1 MCGAFHTSYMWNAPD
16 RGPACAAVCMHLTLT
31 ESHRS
36 LLQAAECTFASL
48 LAHASVVLVVVAL
61 TAGGRQLPKDE
72 REARV
77 FFLLPPDR
85 VDVRA
90 RQTDILQWGRPGGDL
105 EDGKLFR
112 ESEGM
117 RFRVEAYGARARG
130 KRSGARGELPFGP
143 VPYLVPDTVFSVLEV
158 DQMVER
164 YEGSAAPAYPPDLM
178 AMGTEGSVRALYVVD
193 TTGRVDTA
201 TIEVVSSDDERF
213 TESVRTALGA
223 MRFRPA
229 KRAGKP
235 VRQLVEQKFHFRIQP
250 PVGANGRVG

>member
-1 MCGAFHTSYMWNAPD
+1 M
-16 RGPACAAVCMHLTLT
+16 RVTLL

-36 LLQAAECTFASL
+36 LLRSAECAFASL
-48 LAHASVVLVVVAL
+48 VTHAGVAL
-61 TAGGRQLPKDE
+61 VAVGVTAGGSQLPSDE

-105 EDGKLFR
+105 QDGRALAR
-112 ESEGM
+112 ATEGM
-117 RFRVEAYGARARG
+117 ELSEQTYGARSAR
-130 KRSGARGELPFGP
+130 KKSGARGELPFGP

-164 YEGSAAPAYPPDLM
+164 YDGSAAPAYPPDLL
-178 AMGTEGSVRALYVVD
+178 AMGTEGSVRAQYVVD
-193 TTGRVDTA
+193 TVGRVDTS
-201 TIEVVSSDDERF
+201 TIAVVSSDDDRF
-213 TESVRTALGA
+213 TDSVRDALAA

-229 KRAGKP
+229 KRSGKP
-235 VRQLVEQKFHFRIQP
+235 VRQLVEQKFHFRINP
-250 PVGANGRVG
+250 PVGAGHRVG

>member
-1 MCGAFHTSYMWNAPD
+1 
-16 RGPACAAVCMHLTLT
+16 MHLTLT

-48 LAHASVVLVVVAL
+48 LAHAGVVVVAL
-61 TAGGRQLPKDE
+61 AVTAGGRQLPENE

-105 EDGKLFR
+105 EDGRLLKAT
-112 ESEGM
+112 EGM
-117 RFRVEAYGARARG
+117 RLRVEAYGARARG
-130 KRSGARGELPFGP
+130 ERSGARGELPFGP
-143 VPYLVPDTVFSVLEV
+143 VPYLIPDTVFSVLEV
-158 DQMVER
+158 DEMVER
-164 YEGSAAPAYPPDLM
+164 YEGSAAPAYPPDLL
-178 AMGTEGSVRALYVVD
+178 AMGTEGSVRAQYVVD

-201 TIEVVSSDDERF
+201 TIEVVLSDDARF
-213 TESVRTALGA
+213 TESVRAALAG

-229 KRAGKP
+229 KREGRP
-235 VRQLVEQKFHFRIQP
+235 VRQLVEQNFHFRIRP
-250 PVGANGRVG
+250 PVGADGRIG

>member
-1 MCGAFHTSYMWNAPD
+1 
-16 RGPACAAVCMHLTLT
+16 MHLTLT

-48 LAHASVVLVVVAL
+48 LAHAGVVAAAIAV
-61 TAGGRQLPKDE
+61 TTGGPQLPADE

-105 EDGKLFR
+105 EDGKLLR
-112 ESEGM
+112 ASEGM
-117 RFRVEAYGARARG
+117 RVRVEAYGARARG
-130 KRSGARGELPFGP
+130 QRSGARGELPFGP

-158 DQMVER
+158 DEMVER
-164 YEGSAAPAYPPDLM
+164 YDGSAAPAYPPDLM

-193 TTGRVDTA
+193 TTGWVDTA
-201 TIEVVSSDDERF
+201 TIRVLSSDDERF
-213 TESVRTALGA
+213 TQSVRAALGA

-229 KRAGKP
+229 KRAGRP
-235 VRQLVEQKFHFRIQP
+235 VRQLVEQKFSFRMR
-250 PVGANGRVG
+250 PVVGGGGRIG

>member
-1 MCGAFHTSYMWNAPD
+1 M
-16 RGPACAAVCMHLTLT
+16 RLTLL

-36 LLQAAECTFASL
+36 LLQTTECTVASL
-48 LAHASVVLVVVAL
+48 LAHAGVIVLAAAA
-61 TAGGRQLPKDE
+61 TAGGRQLPDDE

-105 EDGKLFR
+105 DDGQALR
-112 ESEGM
+112 ATEGM
-117 RFRVEAYGARARG
+117 RVRVEAYGARARG
-130 KRSGARGELPFGP
+130 ERSGARGELPFGP

-158 DQMVER
+158 DKMVER
-164 YEGSAAPAYPPDLM
+164 YEGSAAPAYPPDLL
-178 AMGTEGSVRALYVVD
+178 AMGTEGSVRTMYVVD

-201 TIEVVSSDDERF
+201 TIEVLSSDDERF
-213 TESVRTALGA
+213 TASVRDALGL

-229 KRAGKP
+229 RREGRP
-235 VRQLVEQKFHFRIQP
+235 VRQLVEQKFHFRIDP
-250 PVGANGRVG
+250 PPGAANLIG

>member
-1 MCGAFHTSYMWNAPD
+1 MWNAPA
-16 RGPACAAVCMHLTLT
+16 ACMRLTLL

-36 LLQAAECTFASL
+36 LLQAAECTFASM
-48 LAHASVVLVVVAL
+48 LAHAGVVVVAVAI
-61 TAGGRQLPKDE
+61 TTGGRQLPQDE

-105 EDGKLFR
+105 EDGKLLR
-112 ESEGM
+112 ATEGM
-117 RFRVEAYGARARG
+117 RVRVEAYGARRRG
-130 KRSGARGELPFGP
+130 ERSGARGELPFGP

-164 YEGSAAPAYPPDLM
+164 YEGSAAPAYPPDLL
-178 AMGTEGSVRALYVVD
+178 AMGTEGSVRAQYVVD

-201 TIEVVSSDDERF
+201 TIEVVSSDDDRF
-213 TESVRTALGA
+213 TESVRAALG
-223 MRFRPA
+223 MMLFRPA
-229 KRAGKP
+229 KREGRA
-235 VRQLVEQKFHFRIQP
+235 VRQLVEQNFHFRIQP
-250 PVGANGRVG
+250 PRGADHRSG

>member
-1 MCGAFHTSYMWNAPD
+1 
-16 RGPACAAVCMHLTLT
+16 MHLTLL

-48 LAHASVVLVVVAL
+48 LAHAGVVVVAVAV
-61 TAGGRQLPKDE
+61 TAGGEQLPQDE

-90 RQTDILQWGRPGGDL
+90 RQTEILQWGRPGGDL
-105 EDGKLFR
+105 EDGKLLHA
-112 ESEGM
+112 SEGM
-117 RFRVEAYGARARG
+117 RVRVEAYGARARG

-164 YEGSAAPAYPPDLM
+164 YEGSAAPAYPPDLL
-178 AMGTEGSVRALYVVD
+178 AMGTEGSVRAMYVVD
-193 TTGRVDTA
+193 TTGRVDTS
-201 TIEVVSSDDERF
+201 TIDVVSSDDERF
-213 TESVRTALGA
+213 TCTL
-223 MRFRPA
+223 MI
-229 KRAGKP
+229 
-235 VRQLVEQKFHFRIQP
+235 QLEVL
-250 PVGANGRVG
+250 

>member
-1 MCGAFHTSYMWNAPD
+1 MN
-16 RGPACAAVCMHLTLT
+16 LTLL

-36 LLQAAECTFASL
+36 LFQVAECTFASL
-48 LAHASVVLVVVAL
+48 LAHAVVVVAAVAV
-61 TAGGRQLPKDE
+61 TAGGSQLPKDE

-105 EDGKLFR
+105 EDGKLLR
-112 ESEGM
+112 ASAGM
-117 RFRVEAYGARARG
+117 RVPVEALGARAQG
-130 KRSGARGELPFGP
+130 KRSGARGEVPFGP

-158 DQMVER
+158 DEMVER
-164 YEGSAAPAYPPDLM
+164 YDGSAAPAYPPDLL
-178 AMGTEGSVRALYVVD
+178 AMGTEGSVRTMYVVD
-193 TTGRVDTA
+193 TTGRVDTV
-201 TIEVVSSDDERF
+201 TIRVMSSDDVRF
-213 TESVRTALGA
+213 TRSVRSALGA

-235 VRQLVEQKFHFRIQP
+235 VRQLVEQKFTFRIRP
-250 PVGANGRVG
+250 PLGSNNRSG

>member
-1 MCGAFHTSYMWNAPD
+1 
-16 RGPACAAVCMHLTLT
+16 MHLTLT

-48 LAHASVVLVVVAL
+48 LAHVGVVAAAIAV
-61 TAGGRQLPKDE
+61 TTGAPQLPADE

-105 EDGKLFR
+105 EDGKLLR
-112 ESEGM
+112 ASEGM
-117 RFRVEAYGARARG
+117 RVRVEAYGARARG
-130 KRSGARGELPFGP
+130 QRSGARGELPFGP
-143 VPYLVPDTVFSVLEV
+143 VPYLVPDTVFSVLQV
-158 DQMVER
+158 DEMVER

-178 AMGTEGSVRALYVVD
+178 AMGTEGSVRTLYVVD
-193 TTGRVDTA
+193 TTGWVDTA
-201 TIEVVSSDDERF
+201 TIQVLSSDDARF
-213 TESVRTALGA
+213 TESVRAALGA

-229 KRAGKP
+229 SRGGRP
-235 VRQLVEQKFHFRIQP
+235 VRQLVEQKFSFRIQP
-250 PVGANGRVG
+250 RAGADGRIG